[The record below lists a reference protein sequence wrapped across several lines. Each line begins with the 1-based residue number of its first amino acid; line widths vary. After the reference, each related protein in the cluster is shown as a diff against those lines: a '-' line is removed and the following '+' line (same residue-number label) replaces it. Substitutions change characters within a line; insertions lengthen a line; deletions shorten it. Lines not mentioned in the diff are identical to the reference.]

1 MNQSFFIGAVGAHQQ
16 LKRLNLHANN
26 IANVNTAG
34 FKAEKSRFGNL
45 IYQDLKAV
53 GEVMEP
59 SGVGGILWTS
69 ATDHSRGGP
78 MDTGR
83 QTDFMIEG
91 DGYFALV
98 DLATEEVTYT
108 RTGAFYAA
116 ELVEPTGEVDENGNP
131 LLDENGEPLTEVNY
145 YLSDGEGRFVLTES
159 GTLLRMENGSLTELP
174 GVFDYIN
181 YDGMTHNEESRLVNV
196 EKNGG
201 LRLSDSILHQGVL
214 EMSNADLAEEMTK
227 VIESQRAYSMALKM
241 VQASDE
247 IESTIIGLRT

>member
-34 FKAEKSRFGNL
+34 FKAGKSRFGHL
-45 IYQDLKAV
+45 IYQDLKAA

-69 ATDHSRGGP
+69 ATDHSRGGA
-78 MDTGR
+78 MDTGNE
-83 QTDFMIEG
+83 TDFMIAG

-98 DLATEEVTYT
+98 ELTTGAVTDT
-108 RTGAFYAA
+108 RSGAFYAA
-116 ELVEPTGEVDENGNP
+116 QLVEPTGEVDEEGNP

-145 YLSDGEGRFVLTES
+145 YLSDGEGRFVLNED
-159 GTLLRMENGSLTELP
+159 GALIPMVNGRFEEKP

-181 YDGMTHNEESRLVNV
+181 YDGMTHNEESRLINV

-201 LRLSDSILHQGVL
+201 LRRGDSEILQGVL

-247 IESTIIGLRT
+247 IESTIIGLRN